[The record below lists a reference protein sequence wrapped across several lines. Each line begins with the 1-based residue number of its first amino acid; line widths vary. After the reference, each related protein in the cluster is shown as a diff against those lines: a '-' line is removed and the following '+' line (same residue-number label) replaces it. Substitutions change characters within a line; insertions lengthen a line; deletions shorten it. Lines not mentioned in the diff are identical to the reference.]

1 MISFILTTKRLL
13 KALIRAFKQPLF
25 ISLFTT
31 LFFILLSGT
40 MFYTKVEGWSI
51 LDAIYFCVV
60 SLIPSGVDTS
70 LTPTT
75 NLGKVF
81 TMFYLAVGVGVMF
94 LTLLTLGKTM
104 IKSTDEPT
112 TDLKKKI
119 IKIKRLS

>member
-1 MISFILTTKRLL
+1 MISFILTTNRLL

-25 ISLFTT
+25 ISLITS

-40 MFYTKVEGWSI
+40 MFYTNVEGWSI

-75 NLGKVF
+75 SLGKVF

-94 LTLLTLGKTM
+94 LTLLILGKTM
-104 IKSTDEPT
+104 IKSTDEST
-112 TDLKKKI
+112 SEITKNRKL
-119 IKIKRLS
+119 L

>member
-1 MISFILTTKRLL
+1 MISFILTTKRLI

-104 IKSTDEPT
+104 IKSTDDST
-112 TDLKKKI
+112 TDIKKSK
-119 IKIKRLS
+119 KL